1 MTAMIDAPIQER
13 LNPSHTFLLGLVE
26 AAEHLGYRVV
36 ACSTGSVT
44 LYHGD
49 IEITVS
55 GWMVSG
61 AQLRKLLKPVK
72 ES

>member
-1 MTAMIDAPIQER
+1 MTAMLEPLQER
-13 LNPSHTFLLGLVE
+13 LNPSHTILLGIVE
-26 AAEHLGYRVV
+26 AAEALGYRVV
-36 ACSTGSVT
+36 AVSTGSVT

-55 GWMVSG
+55 GWLVSG
-61 AQLRKLLKPVK
+61 SQLRKLLKPVK